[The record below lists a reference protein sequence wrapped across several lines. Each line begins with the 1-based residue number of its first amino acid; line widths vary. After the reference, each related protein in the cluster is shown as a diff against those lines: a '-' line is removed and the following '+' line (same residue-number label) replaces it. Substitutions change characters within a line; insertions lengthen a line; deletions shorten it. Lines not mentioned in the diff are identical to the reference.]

1 MIGVVVVT
9 HGKLAHEFRAALEH
23 VVGPQD
29 QFETISIGPDDDLDV
44 RRSDMLSA
52 LARVDSG
59 KGVLAVTTANGD
71 EVPVDVALE
80 TAYGSKTVADL
91 APGKRSSQAFTTRQA
106 SVPAGAVSAEVT
118 GIVDGETVTSEVSA
132 TYDALTC

>member
-1 MIGVVVVT
+1 M
-9 HGKLAHEFRAALEH
+9 LEFQAWAAA
-23 VVGPQD
+23 PAA
-29 QFETISIGPDDDLDV
+29 PALDV
-44 RRSDMLSA
+44 ELTVTGRCVA
-52 LARVDSG
+52 G
-59 KGVLAVTTANGD
+59 KGVLAVTAANGD